1 MTQSFHLKGT
11 IMAKQSSDLLEGLIA
26 KVKSHPNIS
35 KAGMILC
42 HNGIV
47 RDFSRSDGKK
57 VRSLSVKVDNSAIEN
72 ARSWA
77 LSQSG
82 IVAVEITA
90 LEGEFS
96 VGDDL
101 LYVLVA
107 GDLRENVFNI
117 MRELIEKIKTGCV
130 SKKEM
135 LEA

>member
-90 LEGEFS
+90 LDGEFS